1 MIISNRFYTDVENS
15 IPFSSIWDRNLDRTV
30 QASDSYLREN
40 RIPRTIFEESCN
52 TWRAP
57 IVTSRQEFVWR
68 FFWKVILLESPRGR
82 QKRERETKTWREK
95 GKNLPRIFFDTASP
109 VYLRSSKWFH
119 RGRNFRRI
127 MRNFIRMIDE
137 KNRATIPF
145 LRNKCNSILVE
156 GGDWWRP
163 LFRNESL
170 KATDLVLLNFSSKRA
185 YALLNNQLGFG
196 TNFSADRISISPT

>member
-1 MIISNRFYTDVENS
+1 MARTYCHIQARIRLTFLLKSN
-15 IPFSSIWDRNLDRTV
+15 
-30 QASDSYLREN
+30 
-40 RIPRTIFEESCN
+40 
-52 TWRAP
+52 
-57 IVTSRQEFVWR
+57 
-68 FFWKVILLESPRGR
+68 SPRISSWQTKKRER
-82 QKRERETKTWREK
+82 QKRGANK
-95 GKNLPRIFFDTASP
+95 GRICQGFSLTASP
-109 VYLRSSKWFH
+109 VYLRSSEWFH

-156 GGDWWRP
+156 AGDWWRP

-196 TNFSADRISISPT
+196 TNFSGDRISISPT

>member
-40 RIPRTIFEESCN
+40 RIPRRIFEESCN

-82 QKRERETKTWREK
+82 QKRERDKNVARKREEFAK
-95 GKNLPRIFFDTASP
+95 DFLWHSLPCLF
-109 VYLRSSKWFH
+109 K
-119 RGRNFRRI
+119 
-127 MRNFIRMIDE
+127 
-137 KNRATIPF
+137 
-145 LRNKCNSILVE
+145 ILQV
-156 GGDWWRP
+156 
-163 LFRNESL
+163 
-170 KATDLVLLNFSSKRA
+170 
-185 YALLNNQLGFG
+185 
-196 TNFSADRISISPT
+196 ISPWAEFPADYAELYPDDRWKESSDDSLPP